1 MMINSDYSGDS
12 ISYFV
17 LGKFDHDLT
26 VHPHWELC
34 FFPFIGNNSQMA
46 LGGGWESETS
56 GVALIQLSELY
67 NLPRILCG
75 NLGA

>member
-46 LGGGWESETS
+46 L
-56 GVALIQLSELY
+56 IQVSELLSM
-67 NLPRILCG
+67 NNG
-75 NLGA
+75 